1 MSTLEIPDP
10 ALVVMVGVSGAGKTT
25 FCARHFA
32 PEEVVSSDRARGVVS
47 GDENDQRAT
56 VAAFDL
62 VRAQTAAR
70 LAHGRLAV
78 VDATNLRAEHRR
90 PFVAMARAHDLPA
103 VAIVLN
109 VSEALARQRNRARPE
124 RHVTPYVIGQQRSA
138 LRRSMNRIEAE
149 GFTPMFVLHSAEA
162 IAEADV
168 VRVPFRHDRSGHPLG
183 RGSGEPHGE

>member
-1 MSTLEIPDP
+1 MATLEIPDP

-32 PEEVVSSDRARGVVS
+32 SEEVFSSDRARGVVS

-62 VRAQTAAR
+62 VRAQVETR

-78 VDATNLRAEHRR
+78 VDATNVRAEHRR
-90 PFVAMARAHDLPA
+90 PFVAMARAHGLPS

-109 VSEALARQRNRARPE
+109 VPEVLARQRNRARPE
-124 RHVTPYVIGQQRSA
+124 RRVTQYAIEQQRSA

-149 GFTPMFVLHSAEA
+149 GFMPVFVLHSAEA
-162 IAEADV
+162 IDEADV
-168 VRVPFRHDRSGHPLG
+168 VRVPFRHVRSDHPSG
-183 RGSGEPHGE
+183 RGSAEPHGE